1 MNGPITNF
9 ELGKMQHREYE
20 AQASK
25 SWGQEVTQD
34 DKPALLKGHKIAW
47 ALSGAGLTAAFLIV
61 QMLVF

>member
-1 MNGPITNF
+1 MSGPITNF

-25 SWGQEVTQD
+25 FWGQNVTKD
-34 DKPALLKGHKIAW
+34 GKPALTKGLKL
-47 ALSGAGLTAAFLIV
+47 ALALNGAGLATLLIV

>member
-1 MNGPITNF
+1 MNGPMTNF

-25 SWGQEVTQD
+25 YWGQNVTQD
-34 DKPALLKGHKIAW
+34 DSPTLLKGHKVAW